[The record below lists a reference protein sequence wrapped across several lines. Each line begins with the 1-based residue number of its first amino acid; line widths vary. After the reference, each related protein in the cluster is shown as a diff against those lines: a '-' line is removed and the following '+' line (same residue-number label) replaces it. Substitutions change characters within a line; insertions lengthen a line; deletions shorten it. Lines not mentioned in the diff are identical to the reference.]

1 MIQTQLPAQYP
12 VDCFL
17 PSLNSLM
24 SQGLSFTVIVVI
36 LVVTVVHI
44 HFLL

>member
-1 MIQTQLPAQYP
+1 MLETQLSAQYT

-17 PSLNSLM
+17 PSLSSLM
-24 SQGLSFTVIVVI
+24 SQGLSFTIIVVM